1 MYAVI
6 RKYTFD
12 PKSSQEIKSK
22 IQDILLPLVKK
33 IPGFISYCWMDT
45 ESGSGASIG
54 TYQNKAGAEAPNRL
68 AAEFVNANL
77 AQLLLSKP
85 ETTEGEVTV
94 NS

>member
-12 PKSSQEIKSK
+12 PKSSQEIKSR

-45 ESGSGASIG
+45 GAGIGASVG
-54 TYQNKAGAEAPNRL
+54 TYQNKEGAEASDRL
-68 AAEFVNANL
+68 AAEFTSTNL
-77 AQLLLSKP
+77 AHLHISKP
-85 ETTEGEVTV
+85 EITEGEVTV
-94 NS
+94 SY